1 MNPRTFLLATAA
13 VAALAGC
20 GTLAGGPVATA
31 TLSPT
36 MGNNTAGVVRFAQQ
50 QGGKVLVSGEISGL
64 KPNGEHGFHVHEK
77 GDCSSGDGMS
87 AGGHFNPSGATHGA
101 QAGAHHAG
109 DMPNVRSDAYGNA
122 NVFFEIHGLTVAE
135 GASSLVGRGLVLHRD
150 ADDYGTQPAGNAG
163 PRIAC
168 AVIRRS

>member
-1 MNPRTFLLATAA
+1 MKTILPLVVLALAASGCASMSPPGPAA
-13 VAALAGC
+13 VASLVPTKDQTARGTVTFTQHGEGVRVTAQLAG
-20 GTLAGGPVATA
+20 
-31 TLSPT
+31 
-36 MGNNTAGVVRFAQQ
+36 
-50 QGGKVLVSGEISGL
+50 L
-64 KPNGEHGFHVHEK
+64 KADAEHGFHVHEK

-87 AGGHFNPSGATHGA
+87 AGGHFNPAGATHGA